1 MGRLLDVAELELD
14 DLGDGDFDAGGE
26 GEDEDE
32 EETTGRLPNE
42 AKFLTMSGGAPACG
56 FPASRPVKYDLS
68 QRDRSITGLI
78 HAHHASYSSS

>member
-1 MGRLLDVAELELD
+1 MLDVAELELVD
-14 DLGDGDFDAGGE
+14 FGDGDFDAGNE
-26 GEDEDE
+26 EEDGDE

-56 FPASRPVKYDLS
+56 FPASRPAKHGTT
-68 QRDRSITGLI
+68 QRARSNTGLI